1 MVRIKGRPND
11 RRPRFEGD
19 FSMMIRTAIGAV
31 LAGAALM
38 GAVVP
43 TVASAQAY
51 SYGSG
56 AYQGGA
62 YDQNG
67 YYYDPCRRS
76 TTNRTT
82 GGGLAG
88 AGIGAAIGS
97 GIAGR
102 GAKTEG
108 AVLGGLLGAVV
119 GGNIGRSS
127 AACAPGAVPPPPPPP
142 RAYNDY
148 DYDRSAAYDRG
159 HYDSAYHDRRGGYS
173 YESERSYRVTEGR
186 ADANGCTLA
195 ESPIYLPDGR
205 TQKRF
210 VRVCPDASGRYQVV
224 D

>member
-1 MVRIKGRPND
+1 MVRTTDGPPIVTPAFR
-11 RRPRFEGD
+11 ES
-19 FSMMIRTAIGAV
+19 FSMMIRTAISALV
-31 LAGAALM
+31 ASAALVGAA
-38 GAVVP
+38 AP
-43 TVASAQAY
+43 TVASAQA
-51 SYGSG
+51 YGSG

-62 YDQNG
+62 YDRNG

-97 GIAGR
+97 SVAGR

-142 RAYNDY
+142 PRAYNDY
-148 DYDRSAAYDRG
+148 DRGYDNNTHNLRDHECCESRCQNPEIRSQSDLHYFHRQQKLANARPVQTFATKQKHRSGYD
-159 HYDSAYHDRRGGYS
+159 
-173 YESERSYRVTEGR
+173 
-186 ADANGCTLA
+186 
-195 ESPIYLPDGR
+195 
-205 TQKRF
+205 
-210 VRVCPDASGRYQVV
+210 
-224 D
+224 